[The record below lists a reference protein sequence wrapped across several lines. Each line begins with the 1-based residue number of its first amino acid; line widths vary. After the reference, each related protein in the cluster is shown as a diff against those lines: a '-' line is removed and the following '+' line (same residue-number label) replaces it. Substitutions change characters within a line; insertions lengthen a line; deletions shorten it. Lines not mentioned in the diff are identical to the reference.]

1 MSTDAS
7 RVTNRGL
14 RTILESSP
22 DAGPLL
28 FKLGAVALKQIGD
41 EIVYVDPSPDQS
53 IDASDNETVMRLS
66 EAFRR
71 SGE

>member
-7 RVTNRGL
+7 RVTNKGL
-14 RTILESSP
+14 RLILESSP

-41 EIVYVDPSPDQS
+41 EYVYVDVAPDRQS
-53 IDASDNETVMRLS
+53 DSTDNETVMRLS
-66 EAFRR
+66 EAFR
-71 SGE
+71 EL